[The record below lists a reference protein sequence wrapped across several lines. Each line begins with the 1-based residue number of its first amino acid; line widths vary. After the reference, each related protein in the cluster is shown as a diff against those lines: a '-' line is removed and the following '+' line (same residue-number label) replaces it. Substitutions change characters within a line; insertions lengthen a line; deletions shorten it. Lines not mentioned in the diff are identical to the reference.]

1 METAHVTVH
10 RRARIAVDLLSD
22 AERKAV
28 FQTLETLSTV
38 PPEQWPQ
45 PEPQRLKAKP
55 PLYALRVTPDLD
67 VFFSIT
73 EPGQL
78 LIEDF
83 VRPETLERYYKPH
96 VKSPEAV

>member
-10 RRARIAVDLLSD
+10 RRARIAMDALSA

-28 FQTLETLSTV
+28 FQTLEALSTV

-83 VRPETLERYYKPH
+83 VRPEALKHYRTPRGKL
-96 VKSPEAV
+96 PEAV